1 MAMMLDRLDIHT
13 EANVEFYEITAQL
26 EARVAASGTAE
37 GLCYVFSLHTTAGL
51 TINENA
57 DPDVRRD
64 MIHALDL
71 TVATRDPAY
80 RHAEGNSAAHLKA
93 SMMGFNVVIPVK
105 GGRLVLGTWQ
115 GVYLCEFDGPRRRQ
129 VLVTVMP
136 VGNGAGSMSR

>member
-1 MAMMLDRLDIHT
+1 MGMMLDRLDIHT
-13 EANVEFYEITAQL
+13 EANVEFHEITAL
-26 EARVAASGTAE
+26 VEERVAASGATE
-37 GLCYVFSLHTTAGL
+37 GLCHVFSLHTTAGL

-71 TVATRDPAY
+71 AVKTRDPAY
-80 RHAEGNSAAHLKA
+80 RHAEGNSAAHVKA

-105 GGRLVLGTWQ
+105 GSRLVLGTWQ

-129 VLVTVMP
+129 VLVTILPIV
-136 VGNGAGSMSR
+136 NGGSGPA